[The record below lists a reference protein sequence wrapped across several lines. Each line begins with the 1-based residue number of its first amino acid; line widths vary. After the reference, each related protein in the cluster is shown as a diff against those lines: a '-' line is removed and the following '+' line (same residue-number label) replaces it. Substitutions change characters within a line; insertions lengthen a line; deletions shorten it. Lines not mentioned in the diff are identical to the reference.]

1 MNQVKAKWQ
10 DSVSIVI
17 PAYNEAGRI
26 LASLTALRAFC
37 RDRFSGFEIICVDDG
52 SSDNTWE
59 IISGL
64 GDMPFVKPLR
74 LAQNRGKGFAIQQ
87 GMQQAAGRFLFF
99 TDADLPYRPEALDA
113 AMNAFYQETCD
124 LVVGARELSDPGR
137 HLPVGQARSIASRVF
152 SGLVARLFKLAV
164 RDTQCGFKGFSRA
177 AARQIFPRL
186 NVWGYA
192 FDVEIF
198 ILARRLGLK
207 ICRIPVTLV
216 EQTGSKI
223 SLTRD
228 PIVML
233 YDLIRL
239 AIRERRRR
247 IRGQGSGIGCQGP
260 GVRDRVSGTREQGA
274 GVRGQGSG
282 AEG

>member
-1 MNQVKAKWQ
+1 MEMNQKTGKWL
-10 DSVSIVI
+10 DAISIVI

-26 LASLTALRAFC
+26 LPSLEALGSFC

-64 GDMPFVKPLR
+64 CGMPFVKPLR
-74 LAQNRGKGFAIQQ
+74 LAENRGKGFAIQK
-87 GMQQAAGRFLFF
+87 GMQHADGRFLFF
-99 TDADLPYRPEALDA
+99 TDADLPYRPEALDT
-113 AMNAFYQETCD
+113 AMNAFHQEKCD
-124 LVVGARELSDPGR
+124 LVVGARELSDPQR
-137 HLPVGQARSIASRVF
+137 HLPVGQARSVASRVF
-152 SGLVARLFKLAV
+152 SGLVARIFKLEV

-177 AARQIFPRL
+177 AAQEIFSQL
-186 NVWGYA
+186 NVCGYA

-198 ILARRLGLK
+198 ILAQRLGLK

-216 EQTGSKI
+216 EQAGSKI

-239 AIRERRRR
+239 AIRERRGKGNRLK
-247 IRGQGSGIGCQGP
+247 
-260 GVRDRVSGTREQGA
+260 
-274 GVRGQGSG
+274 
-282 AEG
+282 AEGDK

>member
-1 MNQVKAKWQ
+1 MEMNPQKAMWQ
-10 DSVSIVI
+10 DPISIVI

-26 LASLTALRAFC
+26 LPSLETLSAFC

-64 GDMPFVKPLR
+64 SRMPFVKPLR
-74 LAQNRGKGFAIQQ
+74 LAENRGKGFAIQQ
-87 GMQQAAGRFLFF
+87 GMQQADGRFLFF
-99 TDADLPYRPEALDA
+99 TDADLPYRPEALDR
-113 AMNAFYQETCD
+113 AMNAFYQEGCD

-137 HLPVGQARSIASRVF
+137 HMPVGQARSVASRVF
-152 SGLVARLFKLAV
+152 SGLVARMFKLEV
-164 RDTQCGFKGFSRA
+164 RDTQCGFKGFHRA
-177 AARQIFPRL
+177 AARQIFPQL
-186 NVWGYA
+186 KVWGYA

-207 ICRIPVTLV
+207 TCRIPVALV
-216 EQTGSKI
+216 EQNGSKI

-233 YDLIRL
+233 YDLTRL
-239 AIRERRRR
+239 AVRERRLK
-247 IRGQGSGIGCQGP
+247 GSE
-260 GVRDRVSGTREQGA
+260 DW
-274 GVRGQGSG
+274 
-282 AEG
+282 